1 MRPLFG
7 QKMER
12 KYQVFLDIF
21 KIFDFS
27 NAESKMAVL
36 RKWPRFQKSFKVEKV
51 PQDDVQ

>member
-12 KYQVFLDIF
+12 KYQVVFEIF

-27 NAESKMAVL
+27 NAEFKMAVL
-36 RKWPRFQKSFKVEKV
+36 RKWLRFQKIFKVEKV
-51 PQDDVQ
+51 PQDDAQ